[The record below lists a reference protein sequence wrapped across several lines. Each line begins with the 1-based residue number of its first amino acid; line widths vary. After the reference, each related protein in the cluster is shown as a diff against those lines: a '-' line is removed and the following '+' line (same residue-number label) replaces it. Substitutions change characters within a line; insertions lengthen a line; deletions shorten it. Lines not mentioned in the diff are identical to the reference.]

1 MLNKVHIERRLA
13 AVVVA
18 GFTCDGRPIGQ
29 RDQDDIETGSKW
41 RKLRENLVEPKIAEH
56 SGRLVRSVDDGLLI
70 EFRSAVDAVMWASDV
85 QRAILTGG
93 EEFPEATVR
102 MRIGINV
109 EDVLVDGND
118 LHGDGVNIATHIQQL
133 ADPGEIVATA
143 AVSEYV
149 RNKVGV
155 TFTDLGTRELKNINR
170 PVRLFRLE
178 FARNGQAR
186 DEGQPFLSWTDKPSI
201 AMLPFH
207 NLSGS
212 PEEGY
217 FGEGITEEII
227 AQLARNRSLLVISR
241 QSTLRYADRRA
252 SPQQIAA
259 DLGVRYILDGTVQR
273 QANRLRISAELID
286 ASHSRTIWADRFDG
300 SNDDIF
306 KFQDDIALGIVKII
320 EPRLIEAEANRAR
333 SKPTENLDA
342 YDCLLRA
349 LSLLYSFEESE
360 FRDAGR
366 YLDHAIELDPGYA
379 QAYAYKA
386 FWYGLALGEGRSKDA
401 GDTKAAEIAAYRA
414 LALDPAD
421 SLVHAVAA
429 LVRSFRLKEP
439 EVGIE
444 MFDRALQLNP
454 NSAFAWGLSAST
466 CCFLGRPEEALERLR
481 NAFRLSPFDP
491 MSFFFLTV
499 AGLAEFISGRYEEAV
514 IWLRKAQRENPR
526 FTPMR
531 RQLAATLALLGRDDE
546 AKAAAASLLEM
557 DPQFRVSV
565 FASWYPLRRPDDL
578 ERLATGLRLA
588 GLPP

>member
-1 MLNKVHIERRLA
+1 MSKKDQIERRLA

-18 GFTCDGRPIGQ
+18 DFARDGRPIGQ
-29 RDQDDIETGSKW
+29 DDIEAARKW
-41 RKLRENLVEPKIAEH
+41 RMLRENLIAPKIAEH
-56 SGRLVRSVDDGLLI
+56 SGRLVRSVGDGLLI
-70 EFRSAVDAVMWASDV
+70 EFRSAVDAVVWASDI
-85 QRAILTGG
+85 QRALLTARQ
-93 EEFPEATVR
+93 ELPDASLR

-109 EDVLVDGND
+109 EDVLVDGDD
-118 LHGDGVNIATHIQQL
+118 LHGDGVSIAAGIQQL
-133 ADPGEIVATA
+133 ADPGEIVVTA

-155 TFTDLGTRELKNINR
+155 TFTDLGTRELKNISR
-170 PVRLFRLE
+170 PVRIFRLE
-178 FARNGQAR
+178 LARSGRAP
-186 DEGQPFLSWTDKPSI
+186 DDGQPFLSWTDKPSI
-201 AMLPFH
+201 AMLPFR

-241 QSTLRYADRRA
+241 QSTLRYADRQA
-252 SPQQIAA
+252 SPQQISA

-273 QANRLRISAELID
+273 QASRLRITAELID
-286 ASHSRTIWADRFDG
+286 VNHGRTIWADRFEG
-300 SNDDIF
+300 TNDDIF

-320 EPRLIEAEANRAR
+320 EPRLIEAEASRAR

-360 FRDAGR
+360 FREAGR
-366 YLDHAIELDPGYA
+366 YLDHAVELDPGYA

-386 FWYGLALGEGRSKDA
+386 FWYGLGLGEGRSKDYA
-401 GDTKAAEIAAYRA
+401 GDAKAAEIAAYRA

-421 SLVHAVAA
+421 WLVHAVAA
-429 LVRSFRLKEP
+429 LVRSFLLKEP

-491 MSFFFLTV
+491 MNFFLLTV
-499 AGLAEFISGRYEEAV
+499 SGLAEFIAGRYEEAV
-514 IWLRKAQRENPR
+514 IWLRRAQRENPR

-531 RQLAATLALLGRDDE
+531 RQLAATLALLGRYDE
-546 AKAAAASLLEM
+546 AKVAAAGLLEM
-557 DPQFRVSV
+557 DPEFRVSV
-565 FASWYPLRRPDDL
+565 FLSWYPLRRQDDL

-588 GLPP
+588 GLPS